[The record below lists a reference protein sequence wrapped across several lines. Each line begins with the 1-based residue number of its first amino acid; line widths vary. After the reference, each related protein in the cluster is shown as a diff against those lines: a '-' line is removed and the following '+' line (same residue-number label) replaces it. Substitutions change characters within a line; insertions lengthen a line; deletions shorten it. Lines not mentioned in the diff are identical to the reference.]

1 MEKGIIKY
9 DPVEFNSYYESL
21 QQDKDKRVLQAAI
34 KAWNRAGNNIK
45 FSTFY
50 NVVMPDH
57 DKNIAEKDVRSMPM
71 RLFNSINSARMHS
84 LANIVNIKKDA
95 VAPSI
100 DKAISSYI
108 KSVRNR
114 KRIYDLKKKT
124 LKIRR
129 IESS

>member
-57 DKNIAEKDVRSMPM
+57 DKNIAEKMCVPC
-71 RLFNSINSARMHS
+71 LCVY
-84 LANIVNIKKDA
+84 LTQLIVLECR
-95 VAPSI
+95 VW
-100 DKAISSYI
+100 
-108 KSVRNR
+108 R
-114 KRIYDLKKKT
+114 T
-124 LKIRR
+124 
-129 IESS
+129 